1 MLIIF
6 ILIGII
12 GKHTFNA
19 FALITNLN
27 IISIS
32 FSPENGL
39 HGNLQLITLV
49 SAKKKHV
56 IRLCWL
62 YAFVWKKN

>member
-12 GKHTFNA
+12 GKDTFNA

-27 IISIS
+27 IISTCIS

-49 SAKKKHV
+49 SAK
-56 IRLCWL
+56 
-62 YAFVWKKN
+62 

>member
-1 MLIIF
+1 MLNIF

-12 GKHTFNA
+12 GKDTFNA

-49 SAKKKHV
+49 SAK
-56 IRLCWL
+56 
-62 YAFVWKKN
+62 

>member
-12 GKHTFNA
+12 GKFNA

-39 HGNLQLITLV
+39 HGNLQFITLV
-49 SAKKKHV
+49 SAK
-56 IRLCWL
+56 
-62 YAFVWKKN
+62 